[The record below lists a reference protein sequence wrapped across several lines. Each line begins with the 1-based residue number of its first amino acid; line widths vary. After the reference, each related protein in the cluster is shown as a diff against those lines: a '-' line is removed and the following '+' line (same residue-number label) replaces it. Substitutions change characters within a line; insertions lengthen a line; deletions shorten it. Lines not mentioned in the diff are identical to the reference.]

1 MFFKSS
7 LRACNFI
14 TKKLQP
20 SCFLVEI
27 AKFLRIPILKSIC
40 ERLLLTFIITPIIF
54 TFITFTTMR
63 SSCLQMFYKIS
74 VLKNFANFTG
84 KYLFRKFLRTS
95 FLKEHLR
102 WLLLYHCKLHLYRLR
117 ILLNSLLD
125 CKYYPLSFSAK
136 FCIFSSSMYFSLAL
150 FRAFPFLRPVKG
162 FRIRLQP
169 SDKL

>member
-84 KYLFRKFLRTS
+84 KHLFRTFLRTP
-95 FLKEHLR
+95 FLTEHLR

-117 ILLNSLLD
+117 ILLTISLD
-125 CKYYPLSFSAK
+125 CNIISCLFELNFVFFLLVYTFLWSYPE
-136 FCIFSSSMYFSLAL
+136 L
-150 FRAFPFLRPVKG
+150 FVFYAP
-162 FRIRLQP
+162 Q
-169 SDKL
+169 

>member
-84 KYLFRKFLRTS
+84 KHLFRKFLRTS

-117 ILLNSLLD
+117 ILLTIPLD
-125 CKYYPLSFSAK
+125 CNIIPCLFQLNFVFFLPAY
-136 FCIFSSSMYFSLAL
+136 IFL
-150 FRAFPFLRPVKG
+150 
-162 FRIRLQP
+162 
-169 SDKL
+169 

>member
-117 ILLNSLLD
+117 ILLTIPLD
-125 CKYYPLSFSAK
+125 CNIIPCLFQLNFVFFLPAY
-136 FCIFSSSMYFSLAL
+136 IFL
-150 FRAFPFLRPVKG
+150 
-162 FRIRLQP
+162 
-169 SDKL
+169 